1 MAEKPFA
8 TVSEALAT
16 SFTGPATRA
25 LVEQYG
31 TPSIPEYKEKL
42 ATRILEL
49 EHDIRTLKIRQN
61 LAARILEL
69 EHDIRI
75 LKTCQNSTPTV
86 NRLPP
91 EVLSHIFLN
100 LFWTVE
106 REYEEDKKACWIFST
121 HVCRHWRAVALG
133 CAALWTNFMFDM
145 HGELIRTILPRSKNL
160 PLSVAMKCGGLMDID
175 ALGEVLSQTTRLR
188 HVVLSPRIHP
198 NPPKLGRRR
207 SYLDP
212 EPDPRY
218 EPPSFTPALGRMGPS
233 APLLTTLSVSYT
245 NHRAVE
251 RLPENF
257 LSEGAPALQHLQLH
271 DFDLHWSRIP
281 FSSTLKTLHLVPES
295 GCDLYPKF
303 PAMLETFRGLPLLER
318 LFLRNIL
325 PQRRFSHYPGL
336 KPFTFGNQ
344 FKHLSLE
351 DSGFQIGNF
360 LLGIQVPKSTFINI
374 QFIDV
379 VEWTHGIDWC
389 VKNIRDLWRDDPL
402 DWTKEDIHSLELS
415 YTGNL
420 NNRRPQLE
428 FRFGGVPETLGWR
441 YQLDE
446 GDPHLTVGFPDHHY
460 DGPDPDRTFLAS
472 VHNHFDFTMLTTLYF
487 DSFNKLARNPFFKGT
502 FARLP
507 HLRLISFGQ
516 GGMYDLFHILDN
528 DPACSASPDTSEP
541 STGGVLPATVVPFFP
556 ALRVI
561 EIYDETFQKK
571 QIDNIISVL
580 NKRPAGHR
588 LRMLRMHDCVNLD
601 KPEIARIEEG
611 VPGIQVDWD
620 EVVVRSKYF
629 DEPSSES
636 DSEQWYIF
644 DGNGAQALKP
654 VIPVVLESLL
664 STGMNTTWLFQVERT
679 RFSRRGGGA
688 QVCSTLQNL
697 KRDIGSTKVL

>member
-31 TPSIPEYKEKL
+31 NPSILEYKEKL

-49 EHDIRTLKIRQN
+49 EHDICIRKSRQN
-61 LAARILEL
+61 AARILEL

-100 LFWTVE
+100 LFWTME
-106 REYEEDKKACWIFST
+106 CEYEEDKKVCWIFST

-145 HGELIRTILPRSKNL
+145 HGELIRTVLPRSKNL
-160 PLSVAMKCGGLMDID
+160 PLSVALKCGGLLDID

-188 HVVLSPRIHP
+188 HVVLSPRIGP
-198 NPPKLGRRR
+198 NPPQLGRRR
-207 SYLDP
+207 FYSDP
-212 EPDPRY
+212 KPDQRY
-218 EPPSFTPALGRMGPS
+218 EPPSFTAALGRMGPL

-245 NHRAVE
+245 YLTGPE
-251 RLPENF
+251 KLPENF
-257 LSEGAPALQHLQLH
+257 LSEGAPALKHLKL
-271 DFDLHWSRIP
+271 DKFNLHWSRIP
-281 FSSTLKTLHLVPES
+281 FWSTLKTLHLVS
-295 GCDLYPKF
+295 IGDYYPQF

-318 LFLRNIL
+318 LTLGDIL
-325 PQRRFSHYPGL
+325 PQCRFSEFPGL

-351 DSGFQIGNF
+351 DSGFEIGNF
-360 LLGIQVPKSTFINI
+360 LLGIRVPKTTFINI
-374 QFIDV
+374 QFIGFLD
-379 VEWTHGIDWC
+379 WTHGIDWC

-402 DWTKEDIHSLELS
+402 DWTKEGIHSLELS

-420 NNRRPQLE
+420 NERHPQLE

-446 GDPHLTVGFPDHHY
+446 GDPHLTVRFQDRHY
-460 DGPDPDRTFLAS
+460 DADRTFLAS
-472 VHNHFDFTMLTTLYF
+472 VHNHFDFTMLTALYF
-487 DSFNKLARNPFFKGT
+487 GGFHRLANTRFLQRT

-507 HLRLISFGQ
+507 HLRLISFDQ
-516 GGMYDLFHILDN
+516 CGMYDFFHILDN

-541 STGGVLPATVVPFFP
+541 STGAVLPATVVPFFP

-561 EIYDETFQKK
+561 EMYDQTFKK
-571 QIDNIISVL
+571 KEIDNIISVL

-588 LRMLRMHDCVNLD
+588 LRMLRMDDCVNLD

-611 VPGIQVDWD
+611 VLGIHVDWD
-620 EVVVRSKYF
+620 EVVVR
-629 DEPSSES
+629 
-636 DSEQWYIF
+636 
-644 DGNGAQALKP
+644 
-654 VIPVVLESLL
+654 
-664 STGMNTTWLFQVERT
+664 R
-679 RFSRRGGGA
+679 
-688 QVCSTLQNL
+688 
-697 KRDIGSTKVL
+697 